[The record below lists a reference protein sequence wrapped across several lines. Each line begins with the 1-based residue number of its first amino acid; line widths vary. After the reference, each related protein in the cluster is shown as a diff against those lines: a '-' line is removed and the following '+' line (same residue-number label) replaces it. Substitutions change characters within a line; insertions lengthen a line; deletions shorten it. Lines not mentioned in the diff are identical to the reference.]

1 MLEISA
7 SLGKKN
13 FFGMPP
19 PGTGRERMVVGRRV
33 IGKKSVGLIG

>member
-13 FFGMPP
+13 FFGVPP
-19 PGTGRERMVVGRRV
+19 AGTGRARIVEGRRV
-33 IGKKSVGLIG
+33 IGKKSVDEG